1 MRSSNFLTSKSRNI
15 SKAADQAIYSIAVA
29 RSMYILILL
38 FLTFWTKCFEH
49 NKTVKMSI
57 TIQYII
63 YISVK
68 IQ

>member
-1 MRSSNFLTSKSRNI
+1 MRLSNFLTKSRNI
-15 SKAADQAIYSIAVA
+15 SKAADQAIYSRAVA
-29 RSMYILILL
+29 RSILL
-38 FLTFWTKCFEH
+38 FLTFWTKYFEH